1 MAVRADDGKVLDGS
15 IQAARY
21 CPDGRVSWKQ
31 PVGMK
36 NQFLW
41 HMNGRSYRR
50 ASRRYAS
57 PVAALRDRQESC
69 AKRMTSLGAGNHT
82 PADGSMVTGV
92 ICCGCTT
99 ISHLD
104 ESLDCAGF

>member
-41 HMNGRSYRR
+41 HREKGPS
-50 ASRRYAS
+50 
-57 PVAALRDRQESC
+57 E
-69 AKRMTSLGAGNHT
+69 LGIIPLTDA
-82 PADGSMVTGV
+82 SMVTGV

-99 ISHLD
+99 ISHLG
-104 ESLDCAGF
+104 ESLGCAVF